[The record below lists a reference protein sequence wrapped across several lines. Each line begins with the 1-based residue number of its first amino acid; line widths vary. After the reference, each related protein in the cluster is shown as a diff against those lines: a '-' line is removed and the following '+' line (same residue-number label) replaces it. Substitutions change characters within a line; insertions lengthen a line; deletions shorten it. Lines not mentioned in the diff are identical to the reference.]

1 MNELKQLILIYN
13 FQLLLIY
20 QNFHLLLLLSLFDG
34 MWYRSYGLIL
44 RGNTS
49 ASTSTFM

>member
-1 MNELKQLILIYN
+1 MNELKQLILIYS

-20 QNFHLLLLLSLFDG
+20 QNFHLLLLLPCDDML
-34 MWYRSYGLIL
+34 YRSYGLIL

-49 ASTSTFM
+49 ASTSISM